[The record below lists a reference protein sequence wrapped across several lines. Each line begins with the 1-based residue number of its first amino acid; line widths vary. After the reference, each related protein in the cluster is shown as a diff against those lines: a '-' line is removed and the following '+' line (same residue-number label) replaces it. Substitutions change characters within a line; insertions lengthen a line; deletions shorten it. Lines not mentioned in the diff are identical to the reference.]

1 MKYHQGRIP
10 FHIYFRQRWLANVEE
25 RRIPE
30 TTNNRW
36 KINMS
41 NKDLSSDQ
49 RQILLDSL
57 KPNFVWGLLHGFI
70 FRPNQSMSSE
80 LCNRKE
86 VFWELRKSNSDVSRE
101 YGLGRAQGLASWTRP
116 CPNQNSK
123 PWSYKIGFGTF
134 SSSQSLQYLVSLRYS
149 LCEWCLSLL
158 VMVLTA
164 DNSLDNRDNCDKGD
178 IDDEQIG
185 ELSCA
190 VKLVLIGIMAALS
203 IIITVRAAQ
212 K

>member
-1 MKYHQGRIP
+1 
-10 FHIYFRQRWLANVEE
+10 
-25 RRIPE
+25 
-30 TTNNRW
+30 
-36 KINMS
+36 MS
-41 NKDLSSDQ
+41 NKDWSSDQ
-49 RQILLDSL
+49 RQILVDSST
-57 KPNFVWGLLHGFI
+57 PNFLWRVLHGFI
-70 FRPNQSMSSE
+70 FRTNQNIPSE
-80 LCNRKE
+80 LCNKKD

-164 DNSLDNRDNCDKGD
+164 DNSLDNHDNRDKGD
-178 IDDEQIG
+178 VDDEQIG
-185 ELSCA
+185 ELSSA
-190 VKLVLIGIMAALS
+190 VKLDLIGIMAALS

>member
-1 MKYHQGRIP
+1 MGEKSTWATKTDRQTKDKSFWILRHQFLCGEHCMVSYLDQTRAYQVN
-10 FHIYFRQRWLANVEE
+10 FATK
-25 RRIPE
+25 E
-30 TTNNRW
+30 T
-36 KINMS
+36 
-41 NKDLSSDQ
+41 L
-49 RQILLDSL
+49 
-57 KPNFVWGLLHGFI
+57 
-70 FRPNQSMSSE
+70 
-80 LCNRKE
+80 
-86 VFWELRKSNSDVSRE
+86 LRKRSSDVSRE

-164 DNSLDNRDNCDKGD
+164 DNSLDNRDNCGKGD
-178 IDDEQIG
+178 VDDEQIG